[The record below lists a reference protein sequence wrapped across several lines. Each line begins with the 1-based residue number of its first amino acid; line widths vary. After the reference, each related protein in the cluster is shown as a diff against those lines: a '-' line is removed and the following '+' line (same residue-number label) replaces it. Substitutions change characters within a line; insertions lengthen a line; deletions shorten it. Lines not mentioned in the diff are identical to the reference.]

1 MVHILLIEDNRRL
14 ARYLKRA
21 LEEDGYVVETS
32 HDGDEGLQLAL
43 RGSFDALVL
52 DVMLPSRNGLEVLTL
67 IRRKLKTPVLLISA
81 RGDTE
86 DRVNGLNLGGDDYL
100 PKPFA
105 IEEFKARVR
114 ALLRRHGPSE
124 PSSLSCADLRM
135 DLLHRRVYRGD
146 SEVTLTAKEFSLLE
160 YLLRNQ
166 GRALAKTLIAE
177 HVWGYSFDWE
187 SNIIEVFINQLRN
200 KLDRDVQ
207 PRLIHTLRGVGYMLK
222 ADA

>member
-1 MVHILLIEDNRRL
+1 
-14 ARYLKRA
+14 
-21 LEEDGYVVETS
+21 
-32 HDGDEGLQLAL
+32 
-43 RGSFDALVL
+43 
-52 DVMLPSRNGLEVLTL
+52 
-67 IRRKLKTPVLLISA
+67 
-81 RGDTE
+81 
-86 DRVNGLNLGGDDYL
+86 
-100 PKPFA
+100 
-105 IEEFKARVR
+105 
-114 ALLRRHGPSE
+114 
-124 PSSLSCADLRM
+124 M
-135 DLLHRRVYRGD
+135 DLLLRRVYRGD
-146 SEVTLTAKEFSLLE
+146 TEVTLTAREFSLLE